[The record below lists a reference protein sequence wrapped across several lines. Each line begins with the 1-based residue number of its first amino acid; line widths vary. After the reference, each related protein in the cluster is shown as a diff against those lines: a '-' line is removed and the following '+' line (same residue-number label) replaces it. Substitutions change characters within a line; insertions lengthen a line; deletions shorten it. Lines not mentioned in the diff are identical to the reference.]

1 MLIGTHRLLSADVN
15 PHELG
20 LVIIDEEQ
28 RFGVQHKEQ
37 LKNMREQIDVL
48 TLSATP
54 IPRTMQMA
62 MSGVRDMSL
71 ITTPPTGRRPV
82 AVHVGEYDPDVVS
95 AAIRLEIGRGGQ
107 VSYVSNRVKTI
118 DDAVERVLE
127 AAPEARIGV
136 AHGKM
141 SPREVEDVMVQFA
154 TKTA

>member
-1 MLIGTHRLLSADVN
+1 MGTHRLLSSDVN

-37 LKNMREQIDVL
+37 LKNLREQIDVL

-82 AVHVGEYDPDVVS
+82 AVHVGETTP
-95 AAIRLEIGRGGQ
+95 
-107 VSYVSNRVKTI
+107 TW
-118 DDAVERVLE
+118 
-127 AAPEARIGV
+127 
-136 AHGKM
+136 
-141 SPREVEDVMVQFA
+141 
-154 TKTA
+154 